1 MKLDIYKINAFS
13 EKLFKG
19 NPAAVIPLKQWLPN
33 NLMQNIAYE
42 NNLSETAFFISSGK
56 GYHIRW
62 FTPKSEVK
70 LCGHATL
77 ATAYV
82 VFNIL
87 NENSNEIV
95 FDSLSGKL
103 TVKKIGDKFT
113 LDFPLQKP
121 TECEIPS
128 KLIDGLGKKPI
139 ACYKNEDYLAV
150 YKKQSDILN
159 ITPDF
164 NILKQLDLR
173 GLIIT
178 APGIEF
184 DFISRFFVPK
194 LGIDEDPVTGSAHTQ
209 LTPYWAKKLNKLKLK
224 AKQVSS
230 RGGVLYCE
238 QKHDRAMITGSSVL
252 YLKGQINIEQ
262 YL

>member
-19 NPAAVIPLKQWLPN
+19 NPAAVIPLEQWLPD

-103 TVKKIGDKFT
+103 AVKKIGNQFT
-113 LDFPLQKP
+113 LDFPSQKP
-121 TECEIPS
+121 VRCEIQS
-128 KLIDGLGKKPI
+128 KLIDGLGKEPI
-139 ACYKNEDYLAV
+139 ACYKNEDYLAL
-150 YKKQSDILN
+150 YEKQSDILN
-159 ITPDF
+159 IRPDF

-178 APGIEF
+178 APGIKF

-209 LTPYWAKKLNKLKLK
+209 LTPYWAEKLNKLKLK

-238 QKHDRAMITGSSVL
+238 QKNDRVMISGSAVL

>member
-19 NPAAVIPLKQWLPN
+19 NPAAVIPLEQWLPD

-103 TVKKIGDKFT
+103 TVKKNRRSIY
-113 LDFPLQKP
+113 
-121 TECEIPS
+121 S
-128 KLIDGLGKKPI
+128 
-139 ACYKNEDYLAV
+139 
-150 YKKQSDILN
+150 
-159 ITPDF
+159 
-164 NILKQLDLR
+164 
-173 GLIIT
+173 
-178 APGIEF
+178 
-184 DFISRFFVPK
+184 
-194 LGIDEDPVTGSAHTQ
+194 
-209 LTPYWAKKLNKLKLK
+209 
-224 AKQVSS
+224 
-230 RGGVLYCE
+230 
-238 QKHDRAMITGSSVL
+238 
-252 YLKGQINIEQ
+252 
-262 YL
+262 

>member
-19 NPAAVIPLKQWLPN
+19 NPAAVIPLEQWLPD

-103 TVKKIGDKFT
+103 TVKKTGDLFT
-113 LDFPLQKP
+113 LDFPSQKP
-121 TECEIPS
+121 AECEIPS
-128 KLIDGLGKKPI
+128 KLIDGLGKEPI

-150 YKKQSDILN
+150 YEKQSDILN

-164 NILKQLDLR
+164 NILKKLGLR

-178 APGIEF
+178 APGIEC
-184 DFISRFFVPK
+184 DFVSRFFVPK

-209 LTPYWAKKLNKLKLK
+209 LMPYWSEKLNKLKLK
-224 AKQVSS
+224 ARQISS
-230 RGGVLYCE
+230 RGGILLCE
-238 QKHDRAMITGSSVL
+238 QKGNRVLISGSAIK
-252 YLKGQINIEQ
+252 YLEGTIEIKT
-262 YL
+262 